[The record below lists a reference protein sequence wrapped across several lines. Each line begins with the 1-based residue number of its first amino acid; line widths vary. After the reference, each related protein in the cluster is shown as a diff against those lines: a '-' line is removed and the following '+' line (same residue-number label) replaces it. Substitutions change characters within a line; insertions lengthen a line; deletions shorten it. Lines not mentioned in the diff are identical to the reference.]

1 MGGRAVKQQQ
11 TKKKLEVDSAV
22 SASKTRWG
30 APPRF
35 HHGSTVH
42 TPRPFKIETARISP
56 PQARPFMWSQGTS
69 AGGAPPSPASRTAT
83 VPLLP
88 LRTLLVAR
96 LRVRG
101 VLRGGVLSRAQSAS
115 SSRAAREQPVS
126 APVAWLFGSST
137 ATVPARIQSPRLDRA
152 STRLSRR
159 NGLPLSARSLAASC
173 TLAALTRHPSAAHRL
188 GGRGTCLLTIPAE
201 VHATRTETR

>member
-1 MGGRAVKQQQ
+1 MCVCESCPWAISSQSGASWRFQRHHRWGVAPKSGGGGRLRRKTTTNQ
-11 TKKKLEVDSAV
+11 KKTGGRFGGFGIK
-22 SASKTRWG
+22 KRGG
-30 APPRF
+30 APHLVF
-35 HHGSTVH
+35 IM
-42 TPRPFKIETARISP
+42 KP
-56 PQARPFMWSQGTS
+56 PDAVNGTSECEQTMAGTS

-152 STRLSRR
+152 STRLCLAGTACHS
-159 NGLPLSARSLAASC
+159 LLAR
-173 TLAALTRHPSAAHRL
+173 
-188 GGRGTCLLTIPAE
+188 
-201 VHATRTETR
+201 